1 MDRDRGFNFKLLVPP
16 RVNNMN
22 TAQVSAVRP
31 QEVVEKSGDF
41 TNTSQQVCSKY
52 FEKEQS
58 MPLPKTNVVTLT
70 KPTRQDNTKVKVV
83 PPMEKGKSNCNPGQL
98 YSALFDEVDKIKR
111 WKVKVDSDT
120 VQKERKLQ
128 DNKRT
133 IETQRKVIQELQ
145 FGHESLSVKLEE
157 QISENEDLRKKN
169 YATRNLC
176 NVLKDTLQHSAER
189 VHLFESEREETHGFF
204 MENSRSIQKLIEAFE
219 TLRIQAEADQQE
231 MRKAKEALL
240 QFEDLKEKYH
250 QGYNMK
256 QKEVAELQTK
266 IKDKENELQALL
278 LDLHETQERCKQLQ
292 DATSEQNELLKSS
305 KTAQESLLQKLQTT
319 EQRCKETEKNREA
332 IAAMLEQSKEEYAE
346 MIRNKDL
353 RLQELSRVKNQQ
365 AEKLEQIQTTIWELE
380 DSLAVEI
387 QRAKELED
395 KLEANNKE
403 LERRNTLLGESMEQS
418 AKRDGQIKILE
429 DELDKKSQS
438 TESMKVKIDV
448 TEVRVEELTAELS
461 RKTEEAQLFK
471 DEAEAAFVETD
482 RLKKAC
488 EAAEKA
494 QEDLKEKSTVIEI
507 RVQQL
512 EGQLSTEVKKNEE
525 NTLQME
531 QLRKDISQHKVQYK
545 ELLSNFNEL
554 QSEKTAIQQ
563 QFESG
568 SSNIKA
574 IEANMKVSEEKAVKL
589 SREIQRLEEE
599 NLSLREEVNTIKSK
613 TQGKYQETETLQ
625 KKIEGTCKELQEKI
639 TEKENR
645 IKSMETKLCNLRKKF
660 EVKLKAQEEYL
671 KENKMLKKQMAKGT
685 AKSSQLETV
694 IHSLQEELQ
703 NLERLNEEDHQKL
716 IQDLESKSTFAA
728 ELENEV
734 QTLRSTAAEAIKNK
748 EDTELK
754 CQHKIADMV
763 ALMEKHKSQYDRMV
777 EEKDAELDEFKKKE
791 MEAVANRKSLELALT
806 KQKTDNDQLKQQLK
820 TELVKKDN
828 MQKELTELKKEM
840 PSVKFTQ
847 LTEARNNQSP
857 ASNENQGRFSE
868 TPKERS
874 SKRHIFHFSKT
885 MTVSS
890 HSKDDGSAAVM
901 KKAEDG
907 EWIQDTESITTSHGT
922 TAKTNEIHNEELK
935 TPRHVTNR
943 VGRTSQIK
951 SYRIRTPPAAEK
963 AAQWKKST
971 IELDPKSDSSDQN
984 DLLTFASTQAPN
996 FSTSHYKLNIYKKI
1010 KSPVTH
1016 KSPGNSIK
1024 LAAVKRMRDAGWT
1037 AVTGCDKKKKTTSEK
1052 IFG

>member
-1 MDRDRGFNFKLLVPP
+1 MDGDRGFNFKLLVPP

-58 MPLPKTNVVTLT
+58 MPLSKTNVVTLT
-70 KPTRQDNTKVKVV
+70 KPTTQDNTKVKVV
-83 PPMEKGKSNCNPGQL
+83 PPMEKGKSNCNSGQL
-98 YSALFDEVDKIKR
+98 YSVLFDEVDKIKR

-169 YATRNLC
+169 CATRNLC

-189 VHLFESEREETHGFF
+189 VHLFESEREETHGLF
-204 MENSRSIQKLIEAFE
+204 MENSQSIQKLIEAFE

-240 QFEDLKEKYH
+240 QFDDLKEKYH

-256 QKEVAELQTK
+256 EKEVAELQMK
-266 IKDKENELQALL
+266 IKDKENKLQTLL
-278 LDLHETQERCKQLQ
+278 LDLHETQEHCRQLQ

-332 IAAMLEQSKEEYAE
+332 TAAMLEQSKEEYAE

-365 AEKLEQIQTTIWELE
+365 AEKLEQIQTTIQELE
-380 DSLAVEI
+380 DSLAIEI

-395 KLEANNKE
+395 KLEANNEE

-438 TESMKVKIDV
+438 IESMKVKIDV
-448 TEVRVEELTAELS
+448 TEVRVKELTAELS
-461 RKTEEAQLFK
+461 RKTKEAQLFK

-531 QLRKDISQHKVQYK
+531 QLRKDISQHKIQYK

-599 NLSLREEVNTIKSK
+599 NHSLREDVNTIKSN

-645 IKSMETKLCNLRKKF
+645 IKSMETK
-660 EVKLKAQEEYL
+660 
-671 KENKMLKKQMAKGT
+671 NKMLKKQMAKGT

-716 IQDLESKSTFAA
+716 LQDLESKSTFAA

-820 TELVKKDN
+820 TELVEKDN

-874 SKRHIFHFSKT
+874 SKRHIFHFSKA

-901 KKAEDG
+901 KKA
-907 EWIQDTESITTSHGT
+907 DTESITTSRGT

-984 DLLTFASTQAPN
+984 DLLTFASTPAPN

-1016 KSPGNSIK
+1016 KSPGNSLK

>member
-22 TAQVSAVRP
+22 TA
-31 QEVVEKSGDF
+31 
-41 TNTSQQVCSKY
+41 QVCSKY

-169 YATRNLC
+169 CATRNLC

-219 TLRIQAEADQQE
+219 TLRIQAEADQLE

-984 DLLTFASTQAPN
+984 DLLTFASTPAPN

-1016 KSPGNSIK
+1016 KSPGNSLK